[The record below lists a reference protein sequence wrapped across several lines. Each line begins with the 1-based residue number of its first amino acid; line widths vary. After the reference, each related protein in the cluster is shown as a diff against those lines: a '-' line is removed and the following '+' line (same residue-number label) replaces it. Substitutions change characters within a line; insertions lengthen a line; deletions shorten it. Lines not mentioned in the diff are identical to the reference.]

1 VIPGISFKE
10 VKMSIVS
17 KATIKNLI
25 FVPALITLAVT
36 LLRLTGELMNWS
48 PVLFNKSAG
57 GGGALIGIAWLV
69 PIFGFYFARQLMKAS
84 HHPGGI
90 GRVFGFSFLGIAVY
104 AGFFALAVT
113 VSPTNVWLLSIIGMA
128 GAAAGLFI
136 VRKAWPAL
144 FATLFAYGLAARIPV
159 IIVMFIAIMNNWGTH
174 YDAPPPNLPEMG
186 LFAKWVISGLI
197 PQLTF
202 WMVFTV
208 AIGSIFGGI
217 AVAVAKRSPA
227 LAKAAS

>member
-1 VIPGISFKE
+1 
-10 VKMSIVS
+10 MSLVN
-17 KATIKNLI
+17 KDTIKNLI
-25 FVPALITLAVT
+25 LVPALITLAIT

-48 PVLFNKSAG
+48 PLLFNKSAG

-69 PIFGFYFARQLMKAS
+69 PIFGFYFAYQLMKRND
-84 HHPGGI
+84 HPAGI
-90 GRVFGFSFLGIAVY
+90 GRVLGFSFLGIAVY
-104 AGFFALAVT
+104 AGLFALAYKLAL
-113 VSPTNVWLLSIIGMA
+113 TNVWLLTAIGVA

-144 FATLFAYGLAARIPV
+144 FTTLFAYGLAARIPV
-159 IIVMFIAIMNNWGTH
+159 IIVMLIAIMNNWGTH
-174 YDAPPPNLPEMG
+174 YDVPPPNFPEMAP
-186 LFAKWVISGLI
+186 FAKWVVIGLI
-197 PQLTF
+197 PQLTL

>member
-1 VIPGISFKE
+1 
-10 VKMSIVS
+10 MSIVS
-17 KATIKNLI
+17 KDTIKNLI
-25 FVPALITLAVT
+25 LVPALITLAIT

-48 PVLFNKSAG
+48 PILFNKSAG

-69 PIFGFYFARQLMKAS
+69 PIFGFYFARQLMKAND
-84 HHPGGI
+84 HPAGI
-90 GRVFGFSFLGIAVY
+90 GRVFGFSFLGIVVY
-104 AGFFALAVT
+104 AGLFVAALQLSSTSAWFLYALGVVGAV
-113 VSPTNVWLLSIIGMA
+113 
-128 GAAAGLFI
+128 AGLLI
-136 VRKAWPAL
+136 IRKAWPLL
-144 FATLFAYGLAARIPV
+144 FTTLFAYGLAARIPV

-174 YDAPPPNLPEMG
+174 YDVPPPNVPAMAP
-186 LFAKWVISGLI
+186 FAKWVAIGLF

-208 AIGSIFGGI
+208 GIGTICGGI